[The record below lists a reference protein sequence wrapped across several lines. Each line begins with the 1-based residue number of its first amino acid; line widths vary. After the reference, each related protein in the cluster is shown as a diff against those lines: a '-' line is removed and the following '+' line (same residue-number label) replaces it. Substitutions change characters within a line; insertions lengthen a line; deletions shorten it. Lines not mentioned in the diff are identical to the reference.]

1 VLSYESTAHLLSIG
15 ILNFM
20 PKKVLMCPP
29 TYFDIEYE
37 INPWMHTED
46 PVDRS
51 LALAEWQQLADIYKK
66 LGWEVHT
73 MKPVK
78 GLPDMV
84 FTANGGMVLKDKV
97 VLPHFRAPD
106 RQPETEKFKQWFDS
120 QGYKKIFM
128 PRYDF
133 EGEGDA
139 FAWNDYIFMGYPWR
153 SDQPG
158 HKEVADFFGLKPVSL
173 HLANPRFYHLDTA
186 LTVIDDKTVAI
197 YPKAFSEGAL
207 KILSGLVP
215 NIIEASEE
223 DAFAYGLN
231 AMTDGQ
237 NIVLSDKAA
246 GLIEN
251 YKKRGMTVFPTP
263 ISEFQKSGGGV
274 KCLTLELR

>member
-1 VLSYESTAHLLSIG
+1 M
-15 ILNFM
+15 FM
-20 PKKVLMCPP
+20 PKNVLMCPP
-29 TYFDIEYE
+29 TYFNIEYE
-37 INPWMHTED
+37 INPWMHTAD
-46 PVDRS
+46 PVDPK
-51 LALAEWQQLADIYKK
+51 LAQEEWQNLQNIYKQ

-73 MKPVK
+73 MEPTK

-106 RQPETEKFKQWFDS
+106 RQPETEKFKQWFEG
-120 QGYKKIFM
+120 QGYKDIYM

-139 FAWNDYIFMGYPWR
+139 FAWNEYIFMGYPWR
-153 SDQPG
+153 SDQPA
-158 HKEVADFFGLKPVSL
+158 HKEVANFLGMKPISL

-186 LTVIDDKTVAI
+186 LTVINETTVAI
-197 YPKAFSEGAL
+197 YPGAFSEGAL
-207 KILSGLVP
+207 DILRKLVP

-231 AMTDGQ
+231 AMTDGE
-237 NIVLSDKAA
+237 NIILSDKATV
-246 GLIEN
+246 LIET
-251 YKKRGMTVFPTP
+251 YKKMGMKVFPTP